1 MPERVWA
8 DVPVPSRKTTSRP
21 AIGTS
26 PSSRRRADK
35 VTGWALEMSVGPVYA
50 RAVCSLVTV
59 YVAVP
64 VVGRCC
70 ASPAKETWIGYVPA
84 ASVGM
89 MEQLA
94 KPLASVIPTQDS
106 AAMEK
111 LTGAPA
117 MGALVTPSVRT

>member
-1 MPERVWA
+1 M
-8 DVPVPSRKTTSRP
+8 
-21 AIGTS
+21 
-26 PSSRRRADK
+26 
-35 VTGWALEMSVGPVYA
+35 
-50 RAVCSLVTV
+50 
-59 YVAVP
+59 
-64 VVGRCC
+64 VGRCC
-70 ASPAKETWIGYVPA
+70 ASPAKEAWIGYVPA

-117 MGALVTPSVRT
+117 MGALVTPSVRTAERVPGSWKSEVASLTARTEGGLGTLSTSVSVKAGGLYPF